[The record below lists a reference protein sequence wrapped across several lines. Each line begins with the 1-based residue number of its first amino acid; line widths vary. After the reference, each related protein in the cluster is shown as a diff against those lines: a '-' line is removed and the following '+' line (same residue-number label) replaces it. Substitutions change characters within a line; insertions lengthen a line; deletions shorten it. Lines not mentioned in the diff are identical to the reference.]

1 MVSALKNA
9 WATFVQAPRHF
20 LLFGFLAYVAATLG
34 RYVPVLPFFVS
45 YFVMPALYM
54 GVAIA
59 AESGVYSSWGEKPQ
73 LMAVG
78 KGFVHAGTLGLM
90 LLFQL
95 FVATI
100 VFVILVGLFLDA
112 ETISSLEVIQREAGE
127 DPELMMDLLV
137 NDVDWM
143 RSRFLGLALL
153 LLGIAMMALSLQAWF
168 IRVFEHQSFFGS
180 IRQSLAR
187 GRAQFGTWVL
197 FSLLVLAVLSLS
209 GALNGA
215 LRIFTFPLLALTHYF
230 LFKNMNS

>member
-1 MVSALKNA
+1 MVSAFKNA

-20 LLFGFLAYVAATLG
+20 GLFGLLAYVAAMLG
-34 RYVPVLPFFVS
+34 HYLPVLPFFLT
-45 YFVMPALYM
+45 YFVVPALYM

-59 AESGVYSSWGEKPQ
+59 AESGIYSSWGEKPQ
-73 LMAVG
+73 FMALG

-95 FVATI
+95 
-100 VFVILVGLFLDA
+100 LVGTFILGMVVALFLDA
-112 ETISSLEVIQREAGE
+112 DTAATLESIQREAGE
-127 DPELMMDLLV
+127 DPELLMDMLI

-143 RSRFLGLALL
+143 RSRFLGLAVV
-153 LLGIAMMALSLQAWF
+153 LLGIALMALSMQAWF

-180 IRQSLAR
+180 IRQSIAR
-187 GRAQFGTWVL
+187 GRQQFGPWVL
-197 FSLLVLAVLSLS
+197 FTLLVLVVLSLD
-209 GALNGA
+209 GVANGV